1 MRVSALCAA
10 HPRPKINRS
19 FYPERERGLQSM
31 RAGKREELLA
41 TAERLFYEEGFHA
54 TGIDRLVAEAGIARM
69 TLYNHFPS
77 KEALIEE
84 VLERRFRRYLDELQD
99 AIDRRGATPAV
110 MALVECH
117 CRWLRS
123 ASREGCIVIKAIAEF
138 EHHSARIARQ
148 GRRLKRELLGLV
160 RDALALDE
168 QPADA
173 ATAERVL
180 LMMEGA
186 NTLAPVL
193 GPRRAAAHLRS
204 MLPGMLD
211 ACWAQSA

>member
-1 MRVSALCAA
+1 
-10 HPRPKINRS
+10 
-19 FYPERERGLQSM
+19 M

-54 TGIDRLVAEAGIARM
+54 TGIDRLVAEAGVARM

-99 AIDRRGATPAV
+99 AVDHRGTTSAV
-110 MALVECH
+110 TVLVECH

-138 EHHSARIARQ
+138 EHHSARIAQLGRQ
-148 GRRLKRELLGLV
+148 LKQEMLGLI
-160 RDALALDE
+160 RDALARDAR
-168 QPADA
+168 PADP

-193 GPRRAAAHLRS
+193 GPDPAAAHLRA
-204 MLPGMLD
+204 MLPGVLD
-211 ACWAQSA
+211 ACPAAPA